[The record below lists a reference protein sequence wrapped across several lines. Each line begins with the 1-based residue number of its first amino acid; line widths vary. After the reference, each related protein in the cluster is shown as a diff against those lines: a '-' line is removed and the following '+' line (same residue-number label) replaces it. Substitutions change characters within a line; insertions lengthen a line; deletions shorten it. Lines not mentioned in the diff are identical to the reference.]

1 MTGSLIDEHEAAAES
16 RIDRRRDDRLGCAC
30 QRPRRNESA
39 LSAAAHT
46 APALSAALLGEAR
59 IELTAALRAAA
70 THGFNEGIDNHFSLV
85 VPGTD
90 DRFLLNSFGRHWS
103 EMRASDMLTIDLEGN
118 LVEGEGRWER
128 TAFVIHLAAHQARA
142 DARCVLHTHMPY
154 ATALALTEDGFE
166 TRASQNSM
174 LFHKRIARL
183 PYGGL
188 AEAEQEGAR
197 IAGALAD
204 GVSVVMLDNH
214 GVLVVGSSVA
224 DAWHKLYFLERACQ
238 VQVLAQSTGS
248 LHLVPEDVAVHTAA
262 QWAQDDSGADDLF
275 AAVRRQLDRE
285 SPGYAD

>member
-1 MTGSLIDEHEAAAES
+1 M
-16 RIDRRRDDRLGCAC
+16 
-30 QRPRRNESA
+30 SA
-39 LSAAAHT
+39 PAHT
-46 APALSAALLGEAR
+46 APYTPLLSEAR
-59 IELTAALRAAA
+59 IELAAALRAAA

-90 DRFLLNSFGRHWS
+90 DRFLLNSFGPHWS

-118 LVEGEGRWER
+118 LVEGEGTWER

-154 ATALALTEDGFE
+154 ATALALTEGGFE

-197 IAGALAD
+197 IAGALTD

-214 GVLVVGSSVA
+214 GVLVIGSSVA
-224 DAWHKLYFLERACQ
+224 DAWYKLYFLERACQ

-248 LHLVPEDVAVHTAA
+248 PLHLVPEDVAAHTAA
-262 QWAQDDSGADDLF
+262 QWAKDSGADELF